1 LTAGDAPAYSPAPT
15 ATIDIA
21 VNVGWPAE
29 ENRVAYDAYSDEWAQ
44 AYKDEINKS
53 QVYKQAAAGWE
64 GTVGLV
70 VLAEPDKNVP
80 DDRGI
85 YMDLWHGEARD
96 IKVVSRDEA
105 EQADF
110 VITGPYSRWKQVA
123 KKELDA
129 TKGIMLGQ
137 LKLKGDF
144 PTLVRYTKASQ
155 EMTECTTRVP
165 VNWPDE

>member
-1 LTAGDAPAYSPAPT
+1 
-15 ATIDIA
+15 
-21 VNVGWPAE
+21 
-29 ENRVAYDAYSDEWAQ
+29 VAYEAYSDEWAQ

-80 DDRGI
+80 DDRGV

-96 IKVVSRDEA
+96 IKVVSREDA
-105 EQADF
+105 EKADF
-110 VITGPYSRWKQVA
+110 VITGPYSRWKAVA

-165 VNWPDE
+165 VNWPDEQ

>member
-1 LTAGDAPAYSPAPT
+1 MLASNGHALLQALVEQ
-15 ATIDIA
+15 IA
-21 VNVGWPAE
+21 VRQSGKFVISRQVVDPVGGNGTLPCFFRE
-29 ENRVAYDAYSDEWAQ
+29 LDIGFAQ
-44 AYKDEINKS
+44 FLGPVCNAHPQY
-53 QVYKQAAAGWE
+53 
-64 GTVGLV
+64 LV
-70 VLAEPDKNVP
+70 VLNEGSTADGQIRSHLVDRQAE
-80 DDRGI
+80 
-85 YMDLWHGEARD
+85 
-96 IKVVSRDEA
+96 S
-105 EQADF
+105 ADF

>member
-1 LTAGDAPAYSPAPT
+1 MVAVDAYSP
-15 ATIDIA
+15 
-21 VNVGWPAE
+21 
-29 ENRVAYDAYSDEWAQ
+29 EWAS

-53 QVYKQAAAGWE
+53 AVYKQAAAGWE
-64 GTVGLV
+64 GSVGLV

-80 DDRGI
+80 GDLGVF
-85 YMDLWHGEARD
+85 MDLWHGEARD
-96 IKVVSRDEA
+96 IKIVSRDEA
-105 EQADF
+105 EKADF

-137 LKLKGDF
+137 LKLRGDF